1 MGALGRTEGEPVSFY
16 VEVIPIGEKPAA
28 RAVAVG
34 ARLIRDPDGSIG
46 YAWDSDEKQTAESPP
61 APAARDASDGDLVN
75 FGIEKAQ
82 NGDLDG
88 AMADFNRAIELNPKD
103 DAPYYNRAQARR
115 LKNDTAGAIADYT
128 RAIELGST
136 NPAAYN
142 NRGNARAEN
151 KDRDGAIADYTRA
164 IELKPDY
171 ARAYYNRA
179 VAKKDKGD
187 ANGAAADF
195 KRARQLDPELVSEE
209 SVPDSSNNGDGTNNT
224 AARTTVSLLNG
235 KLKLDIL

>member
-16 VEVIPIGEKPAA
+16 VQVIPIGEKPAA
-28 RAVAVG
+28 RVVAVG
-34 ARLIRDPDGSIG
+34 AKLVRDPDGSVSYTWG
-46 YAWDSDEKQTAESPP
+46 DDEQQTAKSSPASATP
-61 APAARDASDGDLVN
+61 DASDGDLVN
-75 FGIEKAQ
+75 RGIEKAKK
-82 NGDLDG
+82 GDLDG

-128 RAIELGST
+128 KAIELGST

-179 VAKKDKGD
+179 RLKEGEGGQGGVCSRFQA
-187 ANGAAADF
+187 
-195 KRARQLDPELVSEE
+195 RATIRSGVSERR
-209 SVPDSSNNGDGTNNT
+209 V
-224 AARTTVSLLNG
+224 
-235 KLKLDIL
+235 